1 MKKSAEVAG
10 PIAAASVEETVVTRL
25 RECCDRSAERES
37 TGRRG
42 DAQPGVREVGLVCVT
57 RSRSFGIFP
66 PRTGARSIHAADHT
80 AEKCYTFAGHLVK
93 AIT

>member
-66 PRTGARSIHAADHT
+66 PEQEHAQFTPRTTQRKSATPSPDT
-80 AEKCYTFAGHLVK
+80 W
-93 AIT
+93 